1 MQADS
6 DRLLDLVFSCAA
18 TCVPLWWG
26 GWPPQRHL
34 HRRRLRGH
42 VPPIIENRTC
52 IYHFLPPFPQY
63 FGLPTQYF
71 CQVYASGHLQK
82 VSVQI
87 ETPFCILWGGLHKN
101 PSPEHHGAALSFQSR
116 WQKAI
121 RCHAVP
127 LVAGQI
133 LGMGCNAVHMCTC
146 TTSYMYI
153 TTRAASGT
161 PRLSRRRTV
170 KLK

>member
-87 ETPFCILWGGLHKN
+87 ETPFCILWRAFIKAEV
-101 PSPEHHGAALSFQSR
+101 PSTMEPLDLFRADGKRLYGAT
-116 WQKAI
+116 
-121 RCHAVP
+121 
-127 LVAGQI
+127 LVLWSQGRYLAWDAK
-133 LGMGCNAVHMCTC
+133 LC
-146 TTSYMYI
+146 
-153 TTRAASGT
+153 TRAPSQPHT
-161 PRLSRRRTV
+161 
-170 KLK
+170 